1 MAKGIAIILVV
12 LGHTI
17 QNSNVN
23 FDDAI
28 GFRFIYSFHM
38 PLFVFLAGAAASFWA
53 SMITLPRNTAE
64 FTYSFATRIFRSS
77 IQLLLP
83 FMAWTL
89 VAFIAHPNDET
100 FQEYLKKVF
109 LQPDYSLWFLP
120 CIFWCIVYI
129 CIFYMVIFVV
139 KKTMRAAR
147 LQKFSEYLSAPF
159 IQFILALLAWN
170 WARTKLPNEYGLV
183 FVNWQ
188 SGGLFFYFLLGLFS
202 FQSLAKLR
210 NPWLRSLPYFAFG
223 LLVWFWHRTEPNN
236 LINSAPEFLKNSWIS
251 HYYTYLVAIAGALA
265 FLDLSKIILS
275 MNFKKINTFMCL
287 LGGASLGIYALHYY
301 FISMQPKVI
310 GAILISFIIYQL
322 ISIIPVI
329 RTIFLGRLS
338 LDS

>member
-1 MAKGIAIILVV
+1 MAKGFAIILVV

-38 PLFVFLAGAAASFWA
+38 PLFVFLAGAAASFWV
-53 SMITLPRNTAE
+53 SIITSPRNTVE
-64 FTYSFATRIFRSS
+64 FTYSFVKRICRSS

-83 FMAWTL
+83 FATWTV
-89 VAFIAHPNDET
+89 VAFIAHPNTET
-100 FQEYLKKVF
+100 FPEYLKKVF

-129 CIFYMVIFVV
+129 CIFYAALFAA
-139 KKTMRAAR
+139 KKTLYVAR
-147 LQKFSEYLSAPF
+147 LQKLSEYLSTPF

-170 WARTKLPNEYGLV
+170 WIRTKLPNEYGLV

-202 FQSLAKLR
+202 LEGLAKLQ
-210 NPWLRSLPYFAFG
+210 NPWLRSLPYIAFA
-223 LLVWFWHRTEPNN
+223 LLAWFWHRTEPNN
-236 LINSAPEFLKNSWIS
+236 LISSAPEFLKNSWIF
-251 HYYTYLVAIAGALA
+251 HYYVYMVAIAGALA
-265 FLDLSKIILS
+265 FLDLSKIILA
-275 MNFKKINTFMCL
+275 MNFKRVNTFMCL
-287 LGGASLGIYALHYY
+287 LGEASLGIYALHYY

-322 ISIIPVI
+322 ISITPFL
-329 RTIFLGRLS
+329 RTIFLGR
-338 LDS
+338 